1 VTVRQKIFF
10 WSEDD
15 KEQYGCFS
23 NFYPGPYEIDGKE
36 WPTTEHYF
44 AAMKTMDE
52 SQRED
57 IRKALTPLDAK
68 GMGRIVTLRPD
79 WNDVKYDVMIDALT
93 AKFGNNMKLKEILVS
108 TGDALIY
115 EDSPYDKV
123 WGTGE
128 RGGVGKGQNLLGKAL
143 MQVRAALSET

>member
-1 VTVRQKIFF
+1 MTVRQKIFF

>member
-1 VTVRQKIFF
+1 
-10 WSEDD
+10 
-15 KEQYGCFS
+15 
-23 NFYPGPYEIDGKE
+23 
-36 WPTTEHYF
+36 
-44 AAMKTMDE
+44 
-52 SQRED
+52 
-57 IRKALTPLDAK
+57 
-68 GMGRIVTLRPD
+68 MGRIVTLRPD